1 MPLELNKKSCIL
13 CTSDGQ
19 KRKLF
24 VKNRI
29 YADDAVVKW
38 KDTKPVEG
46 EG

>member
-1 MPLELNKKSCIL
+1 M
-13 CTSDGQ
+13 D
-19 KRKLF
+19 RKENYF
-24 VKNRI
+24 VKNWI